1 MRFNESLLCLRAI
14 GVPSSLA
21 VVAVLPSARE
31 DDWVTHNE
39 FSGKADFVVQAGVVN
54 GDIVYAPV
62 AVASSSDPVDA
73 TARELAQQVS
83 AQWREEAR
91 SRGLFDPAPIPVP
104 WRTMRDPGYRDHP
117 HLVGTVAD
125 GSVEDLDALV
135 EAFLALR
142 QRRLVVLGAA
152 GSGKTTLAV
161 LLVLKLIQRLGPA
174 DPVPVLCSLSSWE
187 PSREHL
193 DAWLE
198 KRLLRDYPQL
208 SASRAR
214 ALIETRRVLPVLD
227 GLDELPPTRRP
238 VAVRE
243 LNRALADGGPVILTC
258 RTEAYLDAVR
268 STDVVRSAAV
278 IEAQPVPAA
287 AVAAYLR
294 GSVTPR
300 QTARWQPVMNV
311 VLGQPTGPLAMTLS
325 VPLFLWLVR
334 IAYRGEDSEPGAL
347 ANRQRFPNVAAIE
360 RHLLDVFIPAAFLTG
375 PAPPQRQGQRRQR
388 TWRAECATRWLT
400 ELASQLT
407 HRGTEDLAW
416 WELFHRSTRPTY
428 LLVWASIYGGFVG
441 TLAVF
446 MEHRSGD
453 ADTENAMNSLI
464 CLVYAAT
471 LPWSKARRDGRF
483 GSFWSNIW
491 RLVRQIHPVL
501 WGMAVTG
508 GLSVAATL
516 GLRGVASLSVLAA
529 AVLTMTVIQLLLTW
543 LMANAMSF
551 GDLLEAVTPQRSVA
565 RSRRRTVISVLGLP
579 FVIIPVVA
587 GPALAAYRGQDS
599 LPSGIEMAVIA
610 LVCTMIAALAASPYG
625 QYLQVRLK
633 LSWRRRVPCRLSA
646 FLADAHQ
653 RGVLRQ
659 VGSVYQFRHAKL
671 RERLVET
678 HRTG

>member
-1 MRFNESLLCLRAI
+1 
-14 GVPSSLA
+14 
-21 VVAVLPSARE
+21 
-31 DDWVTHNE
+31 
-39 FSGKADFVVQAGVVN
+39 
-54 GDIVYAPV
+54 
-62 AVASSSDPVDA
+62 
-73 TARELAQQVS
+73 
-83 AQWREEAR
+83 
-91 SRGLFDPAPIPVP
+91 
-104 WRTMRDPGYRDHP
+104 
-117 HLVGTVAD
+117 
-125 GSVEDLDALV
+125 
-135 EAFLALR
+135 
-142 QRRLVVLGAA
+142 
-152 GSGKTTLAV
+152 
-161 LLVLKLIQRLGPA
+161 
-174 DPVPVLCSLSSWE
+174 
-187 PSREHL
+187 
-193 DAWLE
+193 
-198 KRLLRDYPQL
+198 
-208 SASRAR
+208 
-214 ALIETRRVLPVLD
+214 
-227 GLDELPPTRRP
+227 
-238 VAVRE
+238 
-243 LNRALADGGPVILTC
+243 
-258 RTEAYLDAVR
+258 
-268 STDVVRSAAV
+268 
-278 IEAQPVPAA
+278 
-287 AVAAYLR
+287 
-294 GSVTPR
+294 
-300 QTARWQPVMNV
+300 
-311 VLGQPTGPLAMTLS
+311 
-325 VPLFLWLVR
+325 
-334 IAYRGEDSEPGAL
+334 
-347 ANRQRFPNVAAIE
+347 
-360 RHLLDVFIPAAFLTG
+360 
-375 PAPPQRQGQRRQR
+375 
-388 TWRAECATRWLT
+388 
-400 ELASQLT
+400 
-407 HRGTEDLAW
+407 
-416 WELFHRSTRPTY
+416 
-428 LLVWASIYGGFVG
+428 
-441 TLAVF
+441 